1 MTDTPSSEQLR
12 SSINV
17 VDEDPNENAWQESAK
32 FMDRLV
38 AELSEG
44 ADFSSLQDVNISY
57 SLPFKETL
65 KHYPK
70 QVVAIIALNQPTWAK
85 VWSGNIDP
93 EANLIVARRSADR
106 WAGETWAVPMG
117 KIEDSDIQIPDASLS
132 NVIGSAAKRE
142 LDEEVTRESI
152 VERSL
157 IASSFLDNKTGN
169 LVHVVFTE
177 IMEHPINK
185 TSLSVA
191 LPDTREHESL
201 GWVKF
206 KDFTKLS
213 PITDN
218 VKYLFISALKYIR
231 GINQDFSS
239 NFKPAS

>member
-1 MTDTPSSEQLR
+1 MTDAPLNELLR

-17 VDEDPNENAWQESAK
+17 VEKDPNENAWQESAD
-32 FMDRLV
+32 FMDRLI

-44 ADFSSLQDVNISY
+44 ADFSSLEAVDISY
-57 SLPFKETL
+57 NLPYEEAV

-93 EANLIVARRSADR
+93 ESNLIAAKRSAGR
-106 WAGETWAVPMG
+106 WGGETWAVPMG
-117 KIEDSDIQIPDASLS
+117 TIEDTDIQTPDSPLG

-152 VERSL
+152 AERGL
-157 IASSFLDNKTGN
+157 IASSFLDKKTGK
-169 LVHVVFTE
+169 LIHVIFTE
-177 IMEHPINK
+177 ILESPINR
-185 TSLSVA
+185 TSLSVG

-201 GWVKF
+201 GWIKF

-213 PITDN
+213 PVTDN
-218 VKYLFISALKYIR
+218 VKFLFVSALKYVR
-231 GINQDFSS
+231 GVNQDLSAS
-239 NFKPAS
+239 FKPAL